1 MSHMTSERESTSLAG
16 TLKAQIAFLGG
27 WTGIEAGL
35 EAVDQFVVARSL
47 DVSGIHPRDLQGLWG
62 ILCAPLLHGGFGHLA
77 ANTVPYLVLG
87 WYVIAGRKG
96 DFFLVSAI
104 VIVLGGAGVWL
115 TAPANSVHIGASGL
129 IFGYLGFLLAR
140 GLFERSLGS
149 ILVAV
154 IVGLLYGGLIFGVLP
169 SGESG
174 VSWQGH
180 LFGFV
185 GGAIAAKL
193 LAGTKPQDAT

>member
-1 MSHMTSERESTSLAG
+1 MSHMTSERASTSLAG
-16 TLKAQIAFLGG
+16 TLKAQIAVLGG
-27 WTGIEAGL
+27 WTIIAWGL
-35 EAVDQFVVARSL
+35 EAVDQFVVPRSL
-47 DVSGIHPRDLQGLWG
+47 DDYGIRPRDLDGLWG
-62 ILCAPLLHGGFGHLA
+62 ILGAPLLHGGFGHLA
-77 ANTVPYLVLG
+77 ANTVPFLVLG
-87 WYVIAGRKG
+87 WFVLAGRKG
-96 DFFLVSAI
+96 DFFLVSVI

-115 TAPANSVHIGASGL
+115 MAPLESVHIGASGL

-149 ILVAV
+149 ILIAV
-154 IVGLLYGGLIFGVLP
+154 VVGLLYGGLVFGVLP
-169 SGESG
+169 GEPG

>member
-1 MSHMTSERESTSLAG
+1 MSHLSSERASTSLAG

-27 WTGIEAGL
+27 WTVIAWGL
-35 EAVDQFVVARSL
+35 EAVDQFVVKRSL
-47 DVSGIHPRDLQGLWG
+47 DQYGIRPRDLDGLWG

-77 ANTVPYLVLG
+77 ANTVPFLVLG
-87 WYVIAGRKG
+87 WFVLAGRKG
-96 DFFLVSAI
+96 DFFLVSVI

-115 TAPANSVHIGASGL
+115 AAPANSVHIGASGL
-129 IFGYLGFLLAR
+129 IFGYLGFLLSR

-169 SGESG
+169 GEPG

>member
-16 TLKAQIAFLGG
+16 TLKAQIAVLGG
-27 WTGIEAGL
+27 WTAIAWAL

-47 DVSGIHPRDLQGLWG
+47 DVYGIHPRDLQGLWG

-77 ANTVPYLVLG
+77 ANTVPFLVLG
-87 WYVIAGRKG
+87 WFVLAGRKG

-115 TAPANSVHIGASGL
+115 TAPAISVHIGASGL
-129 IFGYLGFLLAR
+129 IFGYLGFLLSR

>member
-1 MSHMTSERESTSLAG
+1 MSHLSSERASTSLAG
-16 TLKAQIAFLGG
+16 TLKAQIAFLGS
-27 WTGIEAGL
+27 WTVIAWGL
-35 EAVDQFVVARSL
+35 EAVDQFVVKRSL
-47 DVSGIHPRDLQGLWG
+47 DQYGIRPRDLDGLWG

-77 ANTVPYLVLG
+77 ANTVPFLVLG
-87 WYVIAGRKG
+87 WFVLAGRKG
-96 DFFLVSAI
+96 DFFLVSVI

-115 TAPANSVHIGASGL
+115 MAPPESVHIGASGL
-129 IFGYLGFLLAR
+129 IFGYLGFLLSR

-169 SGESG
+169 GEPG

>member
-1 MSHMTSERESTSLAG
+1 MP
-16 TLKAQIAFLGG
+16 F
-27 WTGIEAGL
+27 
-35 EAVDQFVVARSL
+35 
-47 DVSGIHPRDLQGLWG
+47 
-62 ILCAPLLHGGFGHLA
+62 
-77 ANTVPYLVLG
+77 LVLG
-87 WYVIAGRKG
+87 WFVLAGRKG
-96 DFFLVSAI
+96 DFFLVSVI

-115 TAPANSVHIGASGL
+115 MAPLESVHIGASGL
-129 IFGYLGFLLAR
+129 IFGYLGFLLSR

-154 IVGLLYGGLIFGVLP
+154 VVGLLYGGLVFGVLP
-169 SGESG
+169 GEPG

>member
-27 WTGIEAGL
+27 WTLIAWGL
-35 EAVDQFVVARSL
+35 EAVDQFVVARPL
-47 DVSGIHPRDLQGLWG
+47 DHYGIRPRELDGLWG

-77 ANTVPYLVLG
+77 ANTVPFLVLG
-87 WYVIAGRKG
+87 WFVLAGRKG

-115 TAPANSVHIGASGL
+115 MAPAESVHIGASGL
-129 IFGYLGFLLAR
+129 IFGYLGFLLSR

-149 ILVAV
+149 ILIAV
-154 IVGLLYGGLIFGVLP
+154 VVGLLYGGLVFGVLP
-169 SGESG
+169 GEPG

>member
-1 MSHMTSERESTSLAG
+1 MSHMTREGESTSIAG
-16 TLKAQIAFLGG
+16 TLKAQIAFLGV
-27 WTGIEAGL
+27 WTLIAWGL

-47 DVSGIHPRDLQGLWG
+47 DQYGIRPRDLSGLWG

-77 ANTVPYLVLG
+77 ANTVPFLVLG
-87 WYVIAGRKG
+87 WFVLAGRKG

-115 TAPANSVHIGASGL
+115 TAPAISVHIGASGL
-129 IFGYLGFLLAR
+129 IFGYLGFLLSR

>member
-1 MSHMTSERESTSLAG
+1 MSHMTETRASTTLAG
-16 TLKAQIAFLGG
+16 TLKAQIAVLGG
-27 WTGIEAGL
+27 WTAIAWAL

-47 DVSGIHPRDLQGLWG
+47 DVYGIHPRDLQGLWG

-77 ANTVPYLVLG
+77 ANTVPFLVLG
-87 WYVIAGRKG
+87 WFVLAGRKG
-96 DFFLVSAI
+96 DFFLVNVI
-104 VIVLGGAGVWL
+104 VIVIGGVGVWIV
-115 TAPANSVHIGASGL
+115 APTDSVHIGASGL
-129 IFGYLGFLLAR
+129 IFGYLGFLLSR

-149 ILVAV
+149 ILIAV
-154 IVGLLYGGLIFGVLP
+154 VVGLLYGGLVFGVLP
-169 SGESG
+169 GEPG

-193 LAGTKPQDAT
+193 LSGGKREGAS